1 MWETSKNCQS
11 QVKGLTWNGASVIVA
26 TLDCIMILKALDYM
40 SKTLANKI
48 AKQILATIKC
58 KLAFEVLISSK
69 SFSKQ

>member
-1 MWETSKNCQS
+1 
-11 QVKGLTWNGASVIVA
+11 
-26 TLDCIMILKALDYM
+26 MILKALDYM